1 MKKKLPTYTFPLSIE
16 TVNKYG
22 FTVLVNLLLGAAQ
35 DSAHFCRVQVAVG
48 EPRTDDERELGAGLR
63 KILAEMESPAPKKS
77 KGKRKPSKVRANNR
91 RGNKP

>member
-1 MKKKLPTYTFPLSIE
+1 MKKKLPLFTFPLSIE

-35 DSAHFCRVQVAVG
+35 DSVHLCRVRVALG
-48 EPRTDDERELGAGLR
+48 EARNDDERELGASLR
-63 KILAEMESPAPKKS
+63 KILAELHTPKKS
-77 KGKRKPSKVRANNR
+77 KAKRARRKTARNIK